1 MTTRR
6 KDAIVANHKTYMKE
20 LLTKENKE
28 ALETELA
35 ELAGQKRREIISAVE
50 YAKSLGDLSEN
61 AEYHA
66 ARDAQG
72 KLEDRIQQIEYTLKY
87 AEVVEKPA
95 DGSIAVGCTVIIQKV
110 GESNTRTFVVVGS
123 EETDMLSGK
132 ISYKSPIG
140 QALIGK
146 KKGNT
151 ITVATPKGEIEYEI
165 LSVA

>member
-1 MTTRR
+1 
-6 KDAIVANHKTYMKE
+6 MKE

-28 ALETELA
+28 ALEKELK
-35 ELAGQKRREIISAVE
+35 ELSGVKRREIIAAVE

-66 ARDAQG
+66 AREAQG

-87 AEVVEKPA
+87 GEVVEQSK
-95 DGSIAVGCTVIIQKV
+95 DGSITVGSTVIIQKL
-110 GESNTRTFVVVGS
+110 GESNTRTFQIVGS

-140 QALIGK
+140 QALSGR
-146 KKGNT
+146 KKGD
-151 ITVATPKGEIEYEI
+151 TVSVSTPKGGIEYEI
-165 LSVA
+165 LSVQ